1 MATTHYTELKK
12 FAISTEGVE
21 NASMEFDVETLQPT
35 YKLTIGLPGK
45 SNAFEIASKLGLDP
59 ALTQRA
65 GQLLEGGDIAFEDV
79 IASLEEDRKR
89 IEAERAE
96 AIRITEEMKAKQ
108 AALELETKKLKERRE
123 KQIAEAKEEARE
135 IVREAKE
142 VSDEIRAEL
151 KELAKLDSLGE
162 RNKRYDASRRR
173 LKELERKNRAT
184 IQREENTKPVDP
196 SSLKVGD
203 RVKVLT
209 IGQNGELISLPD
221 EKGDLQVQVGIMKV
235 AANVDDLMLIDQ
247 KRPKPKVN
255 SGRHGQL
262 YRRKT
267 QVVSTSIDVRGKN
280 LDDAV
285 MDVEKYIDDAFIA
298 GLPEVTVIHG
308 RGEGILSKGI
318 RAALRTHK
326 NVKEYRR
333 GGFQEGGEG
342 VTVVKLKV

>member
-1 MATTHYTELKK
+1 M
-12 FAISTEGVE
+12 V
-21 NASMEFDVETLQPT
+21 
-35 YKLTIGLPGK
+35 
-45 SNAFEIASKLGLDP
+45 
-59 ALTQRA
+59 
-65 GQLLEGGDIAFEDV
+65 
-79 IASLEEDRKR
+79 
-89 IEAERAE
+89 
-96 AIRITEEMKAKQ
+96 
-108 AALELETKKLKERRE
+108 
-123 KQIAEAKEEARE
+123 AKEEARD

-173 LKELERKNRAT
+173 LRELEKKNRAT

-196 SSLKVGD
+196 STLKIGD

-221 EKGDLQVQVGIMKV
+221 ERGEMQVQVGIMKV
-235 AANVDDLMLIDQ
+235 GAHIDDIMLIDQ
-247 KRPKPKVN
+247 RRPKPRAR
-255 SGRHGQL
+255 SGRHGQM
-262 YRRKT
+262 YHQKAKM
-267 QVVSTSIDVRGKN
+267 VATSVDVRGKN

-285 MDVEKYIDDAFIA
+285 MDVEKYIDDAFLG
-298 GLPEVTVIHG
+298 GLPEVTIIHG

-318 RAALRTHK
+318 RARLRQNR

-333 GGFQEGGEG
+333 GAMGEGGDG

>member
-1 MATTHYTELKK
+1 M
-12 FAISTEGVE
+12 
-21 NASMEFDVETLQPT
+21 
-35 YKLTIGLPGK
+35 
-45 SNAFEIASKLGLDP
+45 
-59 ALTQRA
+59 
-65 GQLLEGGDIAFEDV
+65 
-79 IASLEEDRKR
+79 
-89 IEAERAE
+89 
-96 AIRITEEMKAKQ
+96 
-108 AALELETKKLKERRE
+108 
-123 KQIAEAKEEARE
+123 
-135 IVREAKE
+135 
-142 VSDEIRAEL
+142 
-151 KELAKLDSLGE
+151 
-162 RNKRYDASRRR
+162 
-173 LKELERKNRAT
+173 
-184 IQREENTKPVDP
+184 DP

-285 MDVEKYIDDAFIA
+285 MDVEKYIDDAFLGA
-298 GLPEVTVIHG
+298 LPEVTIIHG

-318 RAALRTHK
+318 RARLRQNK

-333 GGFQEGGEG
+333 GAMGEGGDG